1 MKATQLWDPLKAV
14 IQGKLRSLS
23 TTLKKK
29 IRKRTNKCLNDA
41 TQESGNPKRSQ
52 TQIHQEIRKK
62 I

>member
-29 IRKRTNKCLNDA
+29 SERGRINVLMMQLKNLEIQKEA
-41 TQESGNPKRSQ
+41 KPKS
-52 TQIHQEIRKK
+52 TKK
-62 I
+62 

>member
-29 IRKRTNKCLNDA
+29 KSERGRINVLMMQLKNLEIQKEA
-41 TQESGNPKRSQ
+41 KPKS
-52 TQIHQEIRKK
+52 TKK
-62 I
+62 